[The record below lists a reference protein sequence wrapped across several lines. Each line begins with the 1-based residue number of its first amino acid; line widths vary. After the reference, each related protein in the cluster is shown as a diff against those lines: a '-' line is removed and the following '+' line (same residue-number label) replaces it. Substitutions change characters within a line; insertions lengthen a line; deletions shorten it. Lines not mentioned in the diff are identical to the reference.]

1 MQTLMTLPPPP
12 VQTSNPLRRALRAP
26 FELRTWRETIH
37 LLLNM
42 PVGIATFTII
52 ITGLAV
58 GFGLLITLI
67 GIPILFALLYVSR
80 AMGTIERVRA
90 ALLLD
95 ADVRSPYRPDAPRAT
110 WWRVHVRRATDPAT
124 WIELGYHLLLMPVG
138 VITFTIV
145 VTL

>member
-1 MQTLMTLPPPP
+1 MGH
-12 VQTSNPLRRALRAP
+12 VLRAP
-26 FELRTWRETIH
+26 FEARTWKETIH

-52 ITGLAV
+52 VTGLAL
-58 GFGLLITLI
+58 GFGLAITLI

-95 ADVRSPYRPDAPRAT
+95 AEVPSPYRPDTRAGSTRPSSPIAGSTPRS
-110 WWRVHVRRATDPAT
+110 RRSPR
-124 WIELGYHLLLMPVG
+124 GRRSRSR
-138 VITFTIV
+138 
-145 VTL
+145 

>member
-1 MQTLMTLPPPP
+1 MQTWMTLPPAP
-12 VQTSNPLRRALRAP
+12 VQVGTPSQLVRALRAP
-26 FELRTWRETIH
+26 FELRTWKETIH

-42 PVGIATFTII
+42 PIGIATFTII

-95 ADVRSPYRPDAPRAT
+95 ADVRSPSRPDPPR
-110 WWRVHVRRATDPAT
+110 D
-124 WIELGYHLLLMPVG
+124 
-138 VITFTIV
+138 
-145 VTL
+145 